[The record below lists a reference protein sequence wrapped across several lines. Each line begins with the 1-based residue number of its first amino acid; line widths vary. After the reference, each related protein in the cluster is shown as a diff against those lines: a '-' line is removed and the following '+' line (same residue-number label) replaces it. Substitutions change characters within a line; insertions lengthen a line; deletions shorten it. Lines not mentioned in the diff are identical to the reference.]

1 MFFYALKGI
10 IVIALLTFEPP
21 IQLLYISLVPR
32 PFPPPVC
39 DYLKYAI
46 TEEEGLGDFIMC
58 SYVR

>member
-46 TEEEGLGDFIMC
+46 PEKEGLGDFIMC